1 MNNLELLKQLR
12 EETAAGILDIKNA
25 LEAAG
30 GDIKQARDILR
41 QKGFDKAV
49 AKEGRE
55 VKAGLVESYVHNG
68 GRVGSIIV
76 LACETDFVARLD
88 EFKALAHEIAMQV
101 ASMDPQS
108 LDELLEQPYIRDSAK
123 TIRDLITEVVDKT
136 RENIKLVDYKRF
148 QI

>member
-1 MNNLELLKQLR
+1 
-12 EETAAGILDIKNA
+12 
-25 LEAAG
+25 
-30 GDIKQARDILR
+30 
-41 QKGFDKAV
+41 
-49 AKEGRE
+49 
-55 VKAGLVESYVHNG
+55 
-68 GRVGSIIV
+68 

-123 TIRDLITEVVDKT
+123 TIRDLITEVVAKT